1 MRFPITHTHAVLLEV
16 KITQTKQNMQKSHH
30 KAIMEWKKI
39 ETKRKAWRVAA
50 IIRIRTIN
58 EFI

>member
-1 MRFPITHTHAVLLEV
+1 MRFPITHTCRVAGSQSYSNKTKHA
-16 KITQTKQNMQKSHH
+16 KKSPQSDYG
-30 KAIMEWKKI
+30 MEKI